1 MFSFLQKKEAPP
13 LTPPRQEIS
22 TLYADMAAQPH
33 LLVAGATGSGKSVV
47 VNGIVHAL
55 LFRTSCDVEGGAKFI
70 LIDPKRVELS
80 AFRNCP
86 HTVLYASEPGTML
99 SALNRAMDITED
111 RYKRMQQEGTKKYN
125 GADLYIIIDE
135 FADLMTTQK
144 KIVQPLIQ
152 RLAQIGRAA
161 KVHLIVCTQTPIAK
175 VLPTEIKCNFDARL
189 GLRTRSAQDSRNI
202 LGYSGLENLP
212 RYGQGIYMKPEGDTR
227 YNIPM
232 VSDEDMDEMLKYQ
245 YEMKR
250 RLKR

>member
-55 LFRTSCDVEGGAKFI
+55 LFRTSCDVEGGARFI

-202 LGYSGLENLP
+202 LGYSGLETFP

-232 VSDEDMDEMLKYQ
+232 VSDEDMNEMLKYQ
-245 YEMKR
+245 YEVKR